1 MVDNRRTAGGG
12 RPRRPAPPPRGAAP
26 PAPTGSKMGT
36 MLGAVAIA
44 LAAVALILSLV
55 IPGPVGP
62 AGADGTDGTNGAP
75 GPQGPGGGQGPAG
88 AQGPAGPSPLMTSAV
103 RVENAGLSMGACTEF
118 LNVTLTVPRS
128 GTIVVTTSMHFWID
142 HTPGATG

>member
-1 MVDNRRTAGGG
+1 MVDNRRTAGAC
-12 RPRRPAPPPRGAAP
+12 RPPPPRRGRGAAP

-62 AGADGTDGTNGAP
+62 AGADGTDGTNGAT
-75 GPQGPGGGQGPAG
+75 GPQGPAGAQVPAG

-103 RVENAGLSMGACTEF
+103 RVENAGLSMGPCTEF
-118 LNVTLTVPRS
+118 LNVTLP
-128 GTIVVTTSMHFWID
+128 
-142 HTPGATG
+142 